1 MCLLVI
7 DKLHP
12 TVLSTMIAEISEGDE
27 FLDVERRVER
37 CRLRKS

>member
-1 MCLLVI
+1 MVI

-12 TVLSTMIAEISEGDE
+12 IVLSTMIAEISEGDE
-27 FLDVERRVER
+27 FLEVGRQVER

>member
-1 MCLLVI
+1 MVI

-12 TVLSTMIAEISEGDE
+12 TVLSTMIAEISEGDD
-27 FLDVERRVER
+27 FLGVGRQVVR